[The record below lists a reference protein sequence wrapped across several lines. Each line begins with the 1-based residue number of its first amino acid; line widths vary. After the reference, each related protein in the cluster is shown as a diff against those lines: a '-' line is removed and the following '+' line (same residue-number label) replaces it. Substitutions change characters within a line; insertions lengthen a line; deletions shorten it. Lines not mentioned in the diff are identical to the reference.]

1 MKYECDAFILTQDKS
16 GKFWVW
22 SVEEEINIAIRAKDE
37 VSAYRGAISSL
48 TYVLKLRT
56 DRRDKAEKKLKKLED
71 VFCEVFE
78 IDEADMN

>member
-1 MKYECDAFILTQDKS
+1 MEYKCDDFILTQDKS

-37 VSAYRGAISSL
+37 VSAYREAISSL

-56 DRRDKAEKKLKKLED
+56 DRRDKAEKKLKKLAD